1 MLKTMSSNDLTN
13 PTPFRVETEEKI
25 EAQGKKREKKGKI
38 EKIATLSSNRSFI
51 EPQNTVEET
60 GKMFLAKQE
69 LQALPVIHNNIPIG
83 IVYRQ
88 KLMDIFLSPYGRD
101 LHGRKS
107 IMQFMDTNPLIVEY
121 DSPVQVA
128 SQYITQN
135 MQLPAVQD
143 FIITK
148 NGEYYGMGTILDLLE
163 KITSIKINQ
172 LKQENMRLAAEVEV
186 THRLQ
191 QMLLPKPQELNKI
204 KELEIA
210 GFMAPADEVGGDYYD
225 VLCHNDQV
233 KIGIGD
239 VTGHGLESGVVMLMV
254 QTAIRTLLTHNETCH
269 INFLTTI
276 NQVIYDNVERMSCDK
291 NLTLALLDY
300 KDGVLYLSG
309 QHETVIVVRADSKVE
324 RVDTRDLGFPIGLDE
339 DIADFIAQTS
349 IHLNPGDGVI
359 LYTDGITEA
368 QNSQRKQ
375 YGLNR
380 LCEIVSNNWHHSAT
394 EIQQA
399 IIDDVRTHIGVQ
411 KVFDDITVLVLK
423 RKQTEIAS

>member
-1 MLKTMSSNDLTN
+1 MSSDDLTN
-13 PTPFRVETEEKI
+13 STFFQIETREKI
-25 EAQGKKREKKGKI
+25 EDREEEKKRAIKRKGKI

-60 GKMFLAKQE
+60 GKIFLAKQE
-69 LQALPVIHNNIPIG
+69 LQALPVVHKNIPIG

-107 IMQFMDTNPLIVEY
+107 IIQFMDTNPLMVEY
-121 DSPVQVA
+121 NLPVQVA

-135 MQLPAVQD
+135 IQLPAVQD

-148 NGEYYGMGTILDLLE
+148 DGEYYGIGTIVDLLE

-191 QMLLPKPQELNKI
+191 QMLLPTQQELNKI

-225 VLCHNDQV
+225 VLCHNDQI

-254 QTAIRTLLTHNETCH
+254 QTAIRTLLTHNETSH
-269 INFLTTI
+269 VNFLTTL
-276 NQVIYDNVERMSCDK
+276 NQVIYDNVERMNCDK

-300 KDGVLYLSG
+300 KDGILYLSG
-309 QHETVIVVRADSKVE
+309 QHEMVIVARADSTVE
-324 RVDTRDLGFPIGLDE
+324 LVDTKDLGFPIGLDE
-339 DIADFIAQTS
+339 DIADFIAQTA

-368 QNSQRKQ
+368 QDSQRKQ
-375 YGLNR
+375 YGLKR
-380 LCEIVSNNWHHSAT
+380 LCHIVSDHWHHSAS

-399 IIDDVRTHIGVQ
+399 IIDDVKAHIGLQ

-423 RKQTEIAS
+423 RK

>member
-1 MLKTMSSNDLTN
+1 MLKTISSSDLANLTA
-13 PTPFRVETEEKI
+13 VQEKEETCCQE
-25 EAQGKKREKKGKI
+25 RGKI

-51 EPQNTVEET
+51 KPQNTVEET
-60 GKMFLAKQE
+60 GKIFLAKQE
-69 LQALPVIHNNIPIG
+69 LQALPVVHENMPIG

-107 IMQFMDTNPLIVEY
+107 IIQFMDTNPLMVEY
-121 DSPVQVA
+121 NSPVPVA
-128 SQYITQN
+128 SQHITQN

-191 QMLLPKPQELNKI
+191 QMLLPKSQELNQI
-204 KELEIA
+204 EGLEIA

-225 VLCHNDQV
+225 VLCHNNQV

-254 QTAIRTLLTHNETCH
+254 QTAIRTLLTHNETCYK
-269 INFLTTI
+269 NFLVTL
-276 NQVIYDNVERMSCDK
+276 NQVIYDNVERMNCDK

-300 KDGVLYLSG
+300 KEGVLHLSG
-309 QHETVIVVRADSKVE
+309 QHETVIVVRADSTVE
-324 RVDTRDLGFPIGLDE
+324 LVDTKDLGFPIGLDE
-339 DIADFIAQTS
+339 EIADFIAQTS
-349 IHLNPGDGVI
+349 IHLNPGDGII

-368 QNSQRKQ
+368 QNTQRKQ

-380 LCEIVSNNWHHSAT
+380 LSQVVSENWHYSAR

-399 IIDDVRTHIGVQ
+399 IIDDVKTHIGTQ

-423 RKQTEIAS
+423 RKFE